1 MLKRRVLKEITPH
14 SLRVLV
20 THALVVVERFP
31 HLHSEVRDAAPAAPP
46 VSTCPSRAL
55 LNHNLSKKKNNR
67 DTKKKKKHEN
77 QHQSKQLVSNN
88 ARTTLRYNYHLNRQ
102 EQANPIPCFIPNS
115 PTSNTPSHLLTGF
128 FISTTLDLVSETNKP
143 EFNYQPIESNRDVDL
158 LLQSSLCQMLF

>member
-1 MLKRRVLKEITPH
+1 MNFWIQLVLYFLGSVCIYDTNVFMSVWFRDKLCFEIAVCRSIVIEIMHDCVVWMSECTYKSVCVPLGKMLKRRVLKEITPH

-67 DTKKKKKHEN
+67 DTKKKKNTKTSTN
-77 QHQSKQLVSNN
+77 QNN
-88 ARTTLRYNYHLNRQ
+88 
-102 EQANPIPCFIPNS
+102 
-115 PTSNTPSHLLTGF
+115 
-128 FISTTLDLVSETNKP
+128 
-143 EFNYQPIESNRDVDL
+143 
-158 LLQSSLCQMLF
+158 